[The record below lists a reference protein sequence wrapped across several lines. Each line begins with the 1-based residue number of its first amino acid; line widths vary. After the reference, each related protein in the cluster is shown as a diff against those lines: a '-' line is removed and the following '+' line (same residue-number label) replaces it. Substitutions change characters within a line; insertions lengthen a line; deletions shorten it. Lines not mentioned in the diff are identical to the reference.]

1 MQFYCLFAGNE
12 KLAKDFLTGLYY
24 NLLVEILSKD
34 NQKILKFDALTDLCT
49 KIGVRLG
56 NAIFANHER
65 ARLDMKNQN
74 KEISKKFDFFI
85 DDDDKIDVKIKF
97 GFEKKSMKIEVGDV
111 IETIPYLSPKN
122 EFKKDDDADTI
133 LYASL
138 YNSPSMEVMKKY
150 MLNQNLKLSKK
161 LKKKLQK
168 RG

>member
-1 MQFYCLFAGNE
+1 M
-12 KLAKDFLTGLYY
+12 AKDFLTGLYY

-74 KEISKKFDFFI
+74 KEISKKYDFFI

-97 GFEKKSMKIEVGDV
+97 GFEK
-111 IETIPYLSPKN
+111 N
-122 EFKKDDDADTI
+122 N
-133 LYASL
+133 SL
-138 YNSPSMEVMKKY
+138 FIS
-150 MLNQNLKLSKK
+150 
-161 LKKKLQK
+161 
-168 RG
+168 

>member
-1 MQFYCLFAGNE
+1 M
-12 KLAKDFLTGLYY
+12 AKDFLTGLYY

-74 KEISKKFDFFI
+74 KEISNKFDFFI

-111 IETIPYLSPKN
+111 IETIPYLSPEN